1 MLSAAVRDS
10 SQHSFF
16 RRLRE
21 LQPILS
27 REDTCRL
34 QDECVTRALRTNSII
49 VFPAK
54 GFSSKPSAPPA
65 CARLRIVGSG
75 NAVMK
80 MIGMR
85 LPCAISRSRRSIPL
99 IPGICTSVIRQE
111 LSSTR
116 GERRN
121 SSADSNTK
129 ATKPSDPRRLCIA
142 ARTDA
147 SSSTIETI
155 GVFDTRA
162 ILLLGA
168 QTRQRVERR
177 TA

>member
-10 SQHSFF
+10 SQHFFF

-21 LQPILS
+21 LQAILS
-27 REDTCRL
+27 REDTRKL
-34 QDECVTRALRTNSII
+34 QDECVTTALRTNSII

-54 GFSSKPSAPPA
+54 GISSKPIAPPA
-65 CARLRIVGSG
+65 ARLRMVGSG

-80 MIGMR
+80 MIGIR

-116 GERRN
+116 GERRK
-121 SSADSNTK
+121 SSAESNTK
-129 ATKPSDPRRLCIA
+129 ATKPSDLRRLFIA

-168 QTRQRVERR
+168 QARQRVERR